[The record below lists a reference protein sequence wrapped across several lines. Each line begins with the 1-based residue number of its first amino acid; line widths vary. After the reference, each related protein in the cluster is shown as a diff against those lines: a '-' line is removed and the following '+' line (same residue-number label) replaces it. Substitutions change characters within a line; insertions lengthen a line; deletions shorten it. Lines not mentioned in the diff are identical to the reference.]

1 MPLLWWRDEG
11 DKSGRF
17 LSFFFFLTKIDRPAR
32 KKKEKD
38 REEGKRDE
46 EGNIVPPLRAAA
58 RRCHATALSRLTYLS
73 R

>member
-11 DKSGRF
+11 DKSGGF
-17 LSFFFFLTKIDRPAR
+17 LSFLFLTKIDRPAR
-32 KKKEKD
+32 KKKGKE

>member
-11 DKSGRF
+11 DKSGGF
-17 LSFFFFLTKIDRPAR
+17 LSFFFLTKIDRPAR
-32 KKKEKD
+32 KKKGKE